1 MSCEQCVGNPLC
13 SLCIVVD
20 GCCDWGCF
28 EAKTSS
34 ESPEDTTKNPGQSDY
49 APVTTTSAIQTPGL
63 YMALRAPLGVG
74 IDRG

>member
-28 EAKTSS
+28 EAKTRSK
-34 ESPEDTTKNPGQSDY
+34 PPADTTRRPGQSDY
-49 APVTTTSAIQTPGL
+49 APVPVSSAIETPGL
-63 YMALRAPLGVG
+63 YVALRAPLGAG